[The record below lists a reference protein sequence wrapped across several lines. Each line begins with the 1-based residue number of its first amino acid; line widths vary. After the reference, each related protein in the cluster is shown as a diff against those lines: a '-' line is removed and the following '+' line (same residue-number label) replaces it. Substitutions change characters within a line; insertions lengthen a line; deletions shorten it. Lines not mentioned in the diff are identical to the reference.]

1 MRSWGGKRE
10 MVIVFGASSGG
21 EKVLRELI
29 DLQIDFFVDND
40 PEKWGTLF
48 FGYPVHPPTV
58 IVEQPLKG
66 LKVFVASSFYESIK
80 KQLESF
86 QLIEGIHFYNGLQIV
101 EERTR
106 FRNYMTMFEQYV
118 EMQAKNIE
126 QELQRR
132 ALHETADFVEQHL
145 IGVPSFP
152 DRYSLLEYALGLAKK
167 EGLFLEFGV
176 FQGDSIN
183 FISARVPHTVYG
195 FDSFAGLPED
205 WRDGFPR
212 GTFRIDQLPIVNDN
226 VQLIQG
232 LFHESLPEFLK
243 TNHGDCSF
251 IHIDCDLY
259 SSARDIFDALDE
271 RIGEGT
277 IIVFD
282 EFFNYPGWKN
292 GEFKAFQEFVES
304 KRIAF
309 EYIAYCRYHEQ
320 VAVKIKGRGQP
331 S

>member
-1 MRSWGGKRE
+1 
-10 MVIVFGASSGG
+10 MVIIFGASSGG
-21 EKVLRELI
+21 EKILRELI

-40 PEKWGTLF
+40 SEKWGTMF
-48 FGYPVHPPTV
+48 FGYPVYSPEV
-58 IVEQPLKG
+58 IAEQPLKG
-66 LKVFVASSFYESIK
+66 LKVFVASIFYEEIK

-101 EERTR
+101 EERKR
-106 FRNYMTMFEQYV
+106 FRHCVVRLEQYV
-118 EMQAKNIE
+118 DTGVKNIE

-132 ALHETADFVEQHL
+132 ALQETVDFVEQHL
-145 IGVPSFP
+145 MRVPSFP
-152 DRYSLLEYALGLAKK
+152 DRYSLLEYALSLA
-167 EGLFLEFGV
+167 ETGGLFLEFGV

-183 FISARVPHTVYG
+183 FISSRVPHTVYG

-212 GTFRIDQLPIVNDN
+212 GAFRIDQLPRVNDN

-232 LFHESLPEFLK
+232 LFHESLPKFLQI
-243 TNHGDCSF
+243 NHDHCSF

-259 SSARDIFDALDE
+259 SSTRDIFHALDE
-271 RIGEGT
+271 RIVEGT

-292 GEFKAFQEFVES
+292 GEFKAFQEFVTNNQIE
-304 KRIAF
+304 F

-320 VAVKIKGRGQP
+320 VAVKIKGR
-331 S
+331 SRTS